1 MKRIQYLHF
10 GAPEELR
17 LDEVK
22 TPDAGKGQ
30 IRVEVRAAAVNPMD
44 GKLRRGEMKAISGSR
59 FPRGLG
65 HDFAGVVDAVGPGG
79 NGSSWAMKSSA

>member
-1 MKRIQYLHF
+1 MKRIQCLHF

-30 IRVEVRAAAVNPMD
+30 IRLEVKAAAVNAMD
-44 GKLRRGEMKAISGSR
+44 
-59 FPRGLG
+59 
-65 HDFAGVVDAVGPGG
+65 
-79 NGSSWAMKSSA
+79 